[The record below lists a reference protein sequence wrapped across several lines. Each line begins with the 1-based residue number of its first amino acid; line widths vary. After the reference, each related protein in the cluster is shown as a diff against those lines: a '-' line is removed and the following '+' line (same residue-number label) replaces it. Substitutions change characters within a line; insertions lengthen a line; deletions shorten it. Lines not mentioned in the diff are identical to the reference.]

1 MSLRS
6 RLTLLY
12 STVLGGVFTLVGAL
26 VYALVSV
33 FLLNQVNNTLI
44 ISAEELIAQ
53 LQINAS
59 SQFDVRSITQYL
71 PPDNISYQVWGN
83 NRTLQLSYPQS
94 ADNQPLDENGLWA
107 GTQIIE
113 NIQSQDHRIRVFSIP
128 LKTERGPV
136 GTLQVGFNLTLI
148 DIARQTLATVLILI
162 FSFAVILTSLL
173 TYLLSDR
180 ALAPLS
186 TVTQIAT
193 NITRADD
200 LQRRIPLTGSSDDEV
215 GQLIVAFN
223 ETLERLELLFN
234 TQRRFLADVS
244 HELRT
249 PLTVIKGN
257 IGLIRKFGVDEES
270 LSSIETEV
278 DRLTRLVGDLL
289 LLAQAET
296 GQLPLNKS
304 RIALDTLML
313 DVFQQMRTLAGEKV
327 KLHIAEIDQVQINA
341 DEDRMKQVL
350 VNLISNAIYYTPQNG
365 NVTISLSKKEG
376 KALFVVQDN
385 GPGIDEKDLPHIF
398 ERFYRGE
405 KSRSRTKGK
414 GFGLGLSIAY
424 WIVTNHDGEIEVQ
437 TKPGKG
443 TTFKV
448 WLPLAE

>member
-59 SQFDVRSITQYL
+59 NQFDVRSITQYL

-113 NIQSQDHRIRVFSIP
+113 NIQFQDHRIRVFSIP